1 MAEPT
6 YEASG
11 TEFADAAQSISLTK
25 PGAAAQDDFLIVR
38 ATHQAAGSGITMPS
52 GWTAISGTD
61 DFNPGDFRVTVCWR
75 VVQSADTSWTW
86 STGPFN
92 DWGLSWALV
101 RGVDTTTPINASG
114 TDHIGNGTSVTPACT
129 PDVDDTLL
137 VALCGADVNES
148 RTWTVSSGT
157 KRVEATLGSDFL
169 THLIVTDSGG
179 TAGSKSINCQQ
190 SGNNQQIDAT
200 IIAVAPAAPVSGA
213 AGPNL
218 SPLIRVPH
226 LIGR

>member
-6 YEASG
+6 YVASG
-11 TEFADAAQSISLTK
+11 TEFADTAQSISLTK
-25 PGAAAQDDFLIVR
+25 PGSAAQNDLIIVR
-38 ATHQAAGSGITMPS
+38 ATHQSNGASITTP
-52 GWTAISGTD
+52 GTFTAISGTN
-61 DFNPGDFRVTVCWR
+61 DFATGDFRVTVCWR
-75 VVQSADTSWTW
+75 IVQTADTSWTW

-92 DWGLSWALV
+92 DWGLSWVLV

-129 PDVDDTLL
+129 SSVNDTML
-137 VALCGADVNES
+137 VVLAGADVGES
-148 RTWTVSSGT
+148 RTWTVASGT

-190 SGNNQQIDAT
+190 SGNNQQIDST
-200 IIAVAPAAPVSGA
+200 IIAVAPAASTA
-213 AGPNL
+213 AS
-218 SPLIRVPH
+218 SPPSRRLIRIPH